1 VQKICPPLD
10 DHPRAHFDAC
20 TGALLAPQSLIYIY
34 IYIHT
39 IARDPSSSSVLPAV
53 TAALDVNG
61 PWRGGGV
68 RTSRSTA

>member
-1 VQKICPPLD
+1 VQKIYPPLD
-10 DHPRAHFDAC
+10 DHRRAHFGCLHAC
-20 TGALLAPQSLIYIY
+20 TGGLLARL
-34 IYIHT
+34 HT
-39 IARDPSSSSVLPAV
+39 IARDPSSSSVLPAGLPAV